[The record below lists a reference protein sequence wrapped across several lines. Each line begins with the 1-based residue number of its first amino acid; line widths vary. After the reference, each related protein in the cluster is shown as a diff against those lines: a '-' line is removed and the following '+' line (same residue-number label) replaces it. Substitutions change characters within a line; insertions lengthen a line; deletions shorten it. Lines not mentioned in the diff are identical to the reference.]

1 MCVCKM
7 FEIGEPRGS
16 ACKCLLYYFFYRF
29 EFFFEFFFLIKSV
42 RKGNVS
48 YLNKTDLDPT

>member
-29 EFFFEFFFLIKSV
+29 EFFFLIKSV